1 MTRHPNIVH
10 SEEIDWESGGNGN
23 KFAFQRRWLSSGA
36 GAKKL
41 GCSIYRVPPGKT
53 AFPFHKHFSN
63 EEAIYV
69 ISGNGVLRLDGE
81 EFRVRPG
88 DYIALL
94 PEGPSHQLVNDG
106 SEDLDY
112 LCISTMIHPDITLFP
127 DSDKV
132 IAFAGS
138 GPGGDKSV
146 RTFFGIYKA
155 NSAVGYYEGE

>member
-1 MTRHPNIVH
+1 MARGKNIVNVN
-10 SEEIDWESGGNGN
+10 DLNWESGGNGDRFVFER
-23 KFAFQRRWLSSGA
+23 KWFTPW
-36 GAKKL
+36 
-41 GCSIYRVPPGKT
+41 VPPGKT
-53 AFPFHKHFSN
+53 AFPFHKHFTN

-69 ISGNGVLRLDGE
+69 LAGKGTMRLDDE
-81 EFRVRPG
+81 EFEVGPG
-88 DYIALL
+88 DYIALP
-94 PEGPSHQLVNDG
+94 PEGPNHQLINSG

-112 LCISTMIHPDITLFP
+112 FCLSTMIHPDITLFP

-155 NSAVGYYEGE
+155 SSAVGYYDGE